1 MRKYRQVNTDGSAHR
16 IFEGQLRVCSSDD
29 KKNYKVKLMLLNE
42 RVNRNNWQYTR
53 VAEHAREAENIPL
66 LYSVI
71 DGKIGNSHD
80 FTIVTILG
88 FIALFNTSSVSSDNF
103 RSNPSLFIL

>member
-42 RVNRNNWQYTR
+42 KVNRNNWQYTR
-53 VAEHAREAENIPL
+53 VAEHAREAEDIPL
-66 LYSVI
+66 LYSIV
-71 DGKIGNSHD
+71 GKCGSIH
-80 FTIVTILG
+80 
-88 FIALFNTSSVSSDNF
+88 
-103 RSNPSLFIL
+103 

>member
-42 RVNRNNWQYTR
+42 KVNRNNWQYTR
-53 VAEHAREAENIPL
+53 VAEHAREAENTLQSAAIPRTATANRRL
-66 LYSVI
+66 I
-71 DGKIGNSHD
+71 AQIITANDE
-80 FTIVTILG
+80 LG
-88 FIALFNTSSVSSDNF
+88 Q
-103 RSNPSLFIL
+103 RY